1 MCLINCRAKLIYE
14 YLIIFFF
21 LKESKSKLE
30 IDEQLN
36 EQLPFIIPRL
46 YRYQYDPIPI
56 VQSSMSAIWSYLVLD
71 TRFTVCFVIKI

>member
-1 MCLINCRAKLIYE
+1 MYIY
-14 YLIIFFF
+14 

-46 YRYQYDPIPI
+46 YRYQHDPTPI
-56 VQSSMSAIWSYLVLD
+56 VQTSMSAIWSYLVLD
-71 TRFTVCFVIKI
+71 TRLTVRYFLWCLKLKIEL

>member
-1 MCLINCRAKLIYE
+1 MFYSNILLIFHIY
-14 YLIIFFF
+14 
-21 LKESKSKLE
+21 LKESKSKLD

-46 YRYQYDPIPI
+46 YRYQYDPTPI

-71 TRFTVCFVIKI
+71 TRFTVCFYFFYSQFVFS